1 MLITV
6 PKGSL
11 MLNALAH
18 FERAKPQLGG
28 DVEARA
34 QALQQAELLG
44 LPTRRVEA
52 WHYTDLPRLLNRSAS
67 SSDALTVNDFSA
79 LKPHYLVFENG
90 HLSADSAQLSAEF
103 VSPDADLS
111 ADAMTLYN
119 QALAE
124 NGLTLNLDKS
134 PEAIVIVETKGS
146 KTQHLMHRVRLSAGV
161 KATVV
166 DDHAALGYS
175 NVIWQVELAAD
186 AELTLVHMQ
195 QSGQYVGHCTVDL
208 ATNAQF
214 KQITLLTGG
223 DVARHATDVNL
234 QQSGAKA
241 DLHSAILGNAVSHND
256 VTYTINHQAAD
267 THSHTTSH
275 QALADSARGVFQ
287 GKVIVQR
294 DAQRVDAQMQARAM
308 MLSGEAEINA
318 KPELEIYADD
328 VVCAHGTAIGEI
340 DADALF
346 FLRARG
352 IDEASARQLLI
363 AGFVEQL
370 LTHCED
376 SALADVLRHHIEQKI
391 SALTLTK
398 LEAEHAV

>member
-1 MLITV
+1 
-6 PKGSL
+6 

-18 FERAKPQLGG
+18 FERAKPHLSG

-52 WHYTDLPRLLNRSAS
+52 WHYTDLPRLLNRAS
-67 SSDALTVNDFSA
+67 SPSGALIGNDFST

-90 HLSADSAQLSAEF
+90 QLSIDAAQLSDEF
-103 VSPDADLS
+103 VAPEADLS

-119 QALAE
+119 HALAE
-124 NGLTLNLDKS
+124 NGVTLNFDNS
-134 PEAIVIVETKGS
+134 PEAIVVIETKGS
-146 KTQHLMHRVRLSAGV
+146 ETQHFMHRVKLGAGV

-175 NVIWQVELAAD
+175 NVIWHVELAAD
-186 AELTLVHMQ
+186 AQLTLVHIQ
-195 QSGQYVGHCTVDL
+195 QSGQYVGHCTADL
-208 ATNAQF
+208 AANAQF
-214 KQITLLTGG
+214 KQMTLLTGG
-223 DVARHATDVNL
+223 DIARHATHVKL
-234 QQSGAKA
+234 QQAGARA
-241 DLHSAILGNAVSHND
+241 DLHSAILGRAVSHND
-256 VTYTINHQAAD
+256 VTYTIEHQAAD

-275 QALADSARGVFQ
+275 QALADAARGVFQ

-308 MLSGEAEINA
+308 MLSSEAEINA

-328 VVCAHGTAIGEI
+328 VACAHGTAIGEI

-363 AGFVEQL
+363 TGFVEQL
-370 LTHCED
+370 LTHCD
-376 SALADVLRHHIEQKI
+376 DKALADVLRRHIEQKI

-398 LEAEHAV
+398 LEADHAV